1 MNETL
6 EIRTLNGH
14 PFADETARAAAQ
26 ANAQDIDLL
35 DLSKV
40 SYVYAPSRNLFD
52 ERTKIEGA
60 WWTAYGLESN
70 EWTGRYSACEVKVTG
85 HSAVT
90 ISAENLAGDNPRL
103 YNYFL
108 VDADGSVSEEV
119 IVSAYQPFTI
129 AVPSGAAYIRFN
141 VNLNSDE
148 AAEFRIMVSSGTEA
162 LPYEP
167 FGIGEKLYPGELEI
181 DALQKNAVFCRI
193 VQGSRIDAV
202 EGDTV
207 QVFFD
212 SIIEG
217 LSEDMV
223 IEFRC
228 AKGRNYPRYWEY
240 TPAAGDAGEYP
251 VRVSVRNLR
260 GSMLAE
266 AECTL
271 KVTAAASP
279 VSRKH
284 ILCVGDSTMAQGQI
298 PIEASRRIAGT
309 AGSAAS
315 PAPLALS
322 NIAFV
327 GRKRSGDG
335 TVGWEGNGGWSYG
348 SYVIAGSPAVRFTVS
363 GAGTLGINDLFIAGD
378 FRLRIAEINLTGG
391 SGEIRCLFDSETPYS
406 AGWNSTA
413 QSGTLISASGSG
425 QPLAY
430 SAWTLENSQPFWNP
444 DTDSF
449 DILSYRDAYC
459 GGQIDILCVLLG
471 INSLIGLSPFDS
483 PANTVDEAKVFCRRV
498 HSQLPGCRILLSTL
512 PPASPCGG
520 IGANYSAASNA
531 GSFSA
536 AGMNHRI
543 LAFNAALTDAMLD
556 SEFADYVSVIPSHS
570 QFDAANGYP
579 AAAKPLNTRTEETE
593 ILQTNAVHPN
603 LSGYWQLSDAL
614 AFRAVLGA
622 LAE

>member
-1 MNETL
+1 M

-26 ANAQDIDLL
+26 TNAQDIDRL

-40 SYVYAPSRNLFD
+40 GYVYAPSRNLFD
-52 ERTKIEGA
+52 ESTKIKGA
-60 WWTAYGLESN
+60 WWTPYGLESN
-70 EWTGRYSACEVKVTG
+70 EWTGRYSACEVNVTG
-85 HSAVT
+85 HAAVT
-90 ISAENLAGDNPRL
+90 LSAESLAGDNPRL

-108 VDADGSVSEEV
+108 VEADGSVSEEI
-119 IVSAYQPFTI
+119 IVSAYQPLTV
-129 AVPSGAAYIRFN
+129 AVPSGVARIRFN
-141 VNLNSDE
+141 VNLNSDD
-148 AAEFRIMVSSGTEA
+148 APDFRVMVSSGTEA

-167 FGIGEKLYPGELEI
+167 YGLGEKRYPGEAEI
-181 DALQKNAVFCRI
+181 EALQKNAVYCRI
-193 VQGSRIDAV
+193 VPGSRIYAV
-202 EGDTV
+202 EGDAV

-217 LSEDMV
+217 LSADMIV
-223 IEFRC
+223 EFRC

-251 VRVSVRNLR
+251 IRVSVRNLR

-271 KVTAAASP
+271 KVTAAAGP

-284 ILCVGDSTMAQGQI
+284 VLCVGDSTMAQGQI

-309 AGSAAS
+309 AGSASS

-322 NIAFV
+322 NLAFV
-327 GRKRSGDG
+327 GRKRSADG
-335 TVGWEGNGGWSYG
+335 AVGWEGNGGWSYG
-348 SYVIAGSPAVRFTVS
+348 SYVIAGSPAVRFAVS
-363 GAGTLGINDLFIAGD
+363 GADSLGINDLYIAGD

-391 SGEIRCLFDSETPYS
+391 SGEILCLFDRETPYS
-406 AGWNSTA
+406 AAWDSTA
-413 QSGTLISASGSG
+413 QSGALISATGGG
-425 QPLAY
+425 QPISY

-444 DTDSF
+444 DTNAF

-459 GGQIDILCVLLG
+459 GGQIDILCALLG
-471 INSLIGLSPFDS
+471 VNSLIGLAPFDS
-483 PANTVDEAKVFCRRV
+483 PANAVDEARLFCRNV

-512 PPASPCGG
+512 PPASPFGG
-520 IGANYSAASNA
+520 VGANYSAASDA
-531 GSFSA
+531 GAFSA
-536 AGMNHRI
+536 AGLNHRI

-556 SEFADYVSVIPSHS
+556 SEFADYVSVIPSHA

-579 AAAKPLNTRTEETE
+579 AAARPLNTRTEETE